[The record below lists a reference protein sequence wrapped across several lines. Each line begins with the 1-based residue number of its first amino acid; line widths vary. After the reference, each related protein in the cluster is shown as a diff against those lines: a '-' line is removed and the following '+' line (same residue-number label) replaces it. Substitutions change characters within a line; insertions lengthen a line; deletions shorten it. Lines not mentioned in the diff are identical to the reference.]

1 MVYFFVDKDGT
12 EGCSNELPNRNFSEW
27 LGWKNVY
34 GEECTITTLPKGTI
48 EKVIGKKLTWDDEP
62 YEYYGNN

>member
-12 EGCSNELPNRNFSEW
+12 ECCANALPNRKFTEW
-27 LGWKNVY
+27 VGWENMD
-34 GEECTITTLPKGTI
+34 GEECTITLLPKGTI